1 MIDQLERSELL
12 RLIELASQCLTA
24 TTDEQLETI
33 ISSIYDLASYG
44 KAALC
49 ALSRT
54 GNEVA
59 LTHYVNHSY
68 GARWAELY
76 ASQNFHRI
84 DPILIHASTTDGVFR
99 WDETRAP
106 PMCRE
111 DSADFLE
118 AAEAFGL
125 ANGVSFSCA
134 GVSRTFRSVLSFTGV
149 PAHEFERT
157 RRVLTVIAPHLH
169 ESYRRV
175 LHCQLDHDNAVELSA
190 RPVEL
195 SARPVELSARPVELS
210 ARPVELSARGP
221 VELSARAP
229 VEFSARAPVE
239 FSAREREV
247 LCWAQQGKT
256 YWEIGCILGISQ
268 RTVKFHFAR
277 IKAKLDVVSTAHA
290 IAKAMRTGLIT

>member
-12 RLIELASQCLTA
+12 RLMELASQCLTA
-24 TTDEQLETI
+24 TTPEQLERI

-49 ALSRT
+49 ALSRAE
-54 GNEVA
+54 NEVA
-59 LTHYVNHSY
+59 LAHYVNHSY
-68 GARWAELY
+68 GAQWADLY

-84 DPILIHASTTDGVFR
+84 DPILLHASTTEGVFR
-99 WDETRAP
+99 WDETTAP
-106 PMCRE
+106 PMRRE
-111 DSADFLE
+111 DSAVFLE

-134 GVSRTFRSVLSFTGV
+134 GISRMFRSVLSFTGV
-149 PAHEFERT
+149 PASELERT
-157 RRVLTVIAPHLH
+157 RRILTVIGPHLH

-175 LHCQLDHDNAVELSA
+175 LHLPL
-190 RPVEL
+190 
-195 SARPVELSARPVELS
+195 
-210 ARPVELSARGP
+210 ELSARGP
-221 VELSARAP
+221 AEPLARGPVEPLARGPVEPSARGPVEPSARGPVEPLARGAVEL
-229 VEFSARAPVE
+229 
-239 FSAREREV
+239 SAREREV

>member
-12 RLIELASQCLTA
+12 RLMELASQCLTA
-24 TTDEQLETI
+24 TTAEQLDTI
-33 ISSIYDLASYG
+33 ISSTYDLVNFG

-54 GNEVA
+54 ENEVSLA
-59 LTHYVNHSY
+59 HYVNHSY

-76 ASQNFHRI
+76 GSQNFQRI
-84 DPILIHASTTDGVFR
+84 DPILIHASTADGVFR
-99 WDETRAP
+99 WDETAAP
-106 PMCRE
+106 RVRPK
-111 DSADFLE
+111 DSAVFLE

-134 GVSRTFRSVLSFTGV
+134 GISRTFRSVLSFTGV
-149 PAHEFERT
+149 PAAEFERI
-157 RRVLTVIAPHLH
+157 RRVLSVIGPHLH

-175 LHCQLDHDNAVELSA
+175 LHFQVDHDHAVD
-190 RPVEL
+190 
-195 SARPVELSARPVELS
+195 
-210 ARPVELSARGP
+210 
-221 VELSARAP
+221 LSARAP
-229 VEFSARAPVE
+229 VELSAAGPVE
-239 FSAREREV
+239 LSVREREV

-290 IAKAMRTGLIT
+290 IAKAMRAGIIT

>member
-12 RLIELASQCLTA
+12 RLMELASQCLTA
-24 TTDEQLETI
+24 TTTEQLETI

-49 ALSRT
+49 ALPRAE
-54 GNEVA
+54 NEVA
-59 LTHYVNHSY
+59 LAHYVNHSY
-68 GARWAELY
+68 GAQWADLY

-99 WDETRAP
+99 WDETAAP
-106 PMCRE
+106 PMYRE
-111 DSADFLE
+111 DSAAFLE
-118 AAEAFGL
+118 AAETFGL

-134 GVSRTFRSVLSFTGV
+134 GISRTFRSVLSFAGV
-149 PAHEFERT
+149 PADEFERT
-157 RRVLTVIAPHLH
+157 RRILTVIGPHLH

-175 LHCQLDHDNAVELSA
+175 LHVQLDHENAVELSA
-190 RPVEL
+190 RGPVEL
-195 SARPVELSARPVELS
+195 PARG
-210 ARPVELSARGP
+210 PVELSARGP
-221 VELSARAP
+221 VEL
-229 VEFSARAPVE
+229 
-239 FSAREREV
+239 SAREREV

-268 RTVKFHFAR
+268 RTVKFHVAR